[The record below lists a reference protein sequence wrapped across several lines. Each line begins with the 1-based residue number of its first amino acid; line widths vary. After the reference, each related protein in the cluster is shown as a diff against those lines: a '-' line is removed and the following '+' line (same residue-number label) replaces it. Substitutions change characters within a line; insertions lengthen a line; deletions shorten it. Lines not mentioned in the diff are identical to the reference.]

1 MGDKPRFARKSKQL
15 ILPGMSVSQIES
27 EIVRLAPE
35 ELRKLRAWFAEFDME
50 QWDRQIE
57 ADSAAGKLDGMI
69 ERAMKDYRDGKA
81 TDL

>member
-1 MGDKPRFARKSKQL
+1 
-15 ILPGMSVSQIES
+15 MSVSQIES

-35 ELRKLRAWFAEFDME
+35 ELREFRAWFAEFDME

-57 ADSAAGKLDGMI
+57 ADCASGKLDGMI

>member
-1 MGDKPRFARKSKQL
+1 
-15 ILPGMSVSQIES
+15 MSVAQLES
-27 EIVRLAPE
+27 VITQLPPE
-35 ELRKLRAWFAEFDME
+35 ELREFRAWFAEFDMA

-57 ADSAAGKLDGMI
+57 ADSAAGRLDGMI